1 MNTDLG
7 DATGN
12 TPATQAGDSI
22 GITSSTDLGDST
34 GITSNT
40 DQGDSPGITS
50 NMDIEKPQST
60 KKRFVTDQ
68 SQHARAILPLS
79 INPLI

>member
-1 MNTDLG
+1 GNTPDAELAV
-7 DATGN
+7 ATGN
-12 TPATQAGDSI
+12 TPAIDLGVAP
-22 GITSSTDLGDST
+22 GITSSPYQGDAP

-40 DQGDSPGITS
+40 D
-50 NMDIEKPQST
+50 IEKPQSI

>member
-1 MNTDLG
+1 VATGITPNTDPG

-12 TPATQAGDSI
+12 TPATDQSDST
-22 GITSSTDLGDST
+22 GITSSTDP
-34 GITSNT
+34 
-40 DQGDSPGITS
+40 GDSPGITS
-50 NMDIEKPQST
+50 NTDIEKPQST

-68 SQHARAILPLS
+68 SQHARAVLPLS

>member
-1 MNTDLG
+1 S
-7 DATGN
+7 TGN
-12 TPATQAGDSI
+12 TSC
-22 GITSSTDLGDST
+22 
-34 GITSNT
+34 T

-50 NMDIEKPQST
+50 NTDLGDAPGITSNTDIEKPQST

>member
-1 MNTDLG
+1 
-7 DATGN
+7 
-12 TPATQAGDSI
+12 
-22 GITSSTDLGDST
+22 
-34 GITSNT
+34 
-40 DQGDSPGITS
+40 DSPGITS
-50 NMDIEKPQST
+50 NTDIEKPQST